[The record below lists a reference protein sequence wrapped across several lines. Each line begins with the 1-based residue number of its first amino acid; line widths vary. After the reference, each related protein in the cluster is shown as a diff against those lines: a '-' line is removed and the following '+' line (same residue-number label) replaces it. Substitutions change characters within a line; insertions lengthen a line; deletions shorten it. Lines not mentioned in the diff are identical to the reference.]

1 MNFQELAAKIAETHP
16 RIPATVVSQVLR
28 TALKAI
34 SAEIEG
40 HEEGALS
47 IPLLGHFRIRNI
59 ETEKDGVKSQTRRT
73 LYVAPRLSLA
83 SDAGTRAPDDAA
95 GANQA

>member
-16 RIPATVVSQVLR
+16 RIPPNVVSQVLR
-28 TALKAI
+28 TTLKTIA
-34 SAEIEG
+34 AEIEG
-40 HEEGALS
+40 HDEGALS

-73 LYVAPRLSLA
+73 LYVAPRLRLA
-83 SDAGTRAPDDAA
+83 SDADATAPGAEAA
-95 GANQA
+95 AQ